1 MDGIGRPKPR
11 PRHYCL
17 AALPINGEIM
27 SDKTEKIK
35 KKLDAQKSALDILQ
49 SLNGKHIDLMSK
61 AEQEALLIAL
71 AQLAGVANENNEIV
85 VN

>member
-1 MDGIGRPKPR
+1 
-11 PRHYCL
+11 
-17 AALPINGEIM
+17 M

-71 AQLAGVANENNEIV
+71 AQLAGVAWLGV
-85 VN
+85 DDKQYRGRYPTRLHQ